1 MHKHVPR
8 DHQWGLEAEQSDHKP
23 ENDAGLD
30 AALLGLLRLVA
41 FGDDS
46 EAEVR
51 CSTLKI
57 LGFNPVVS

>member
-30 AALLGLLRLVA
+30 AVLLGLLRLVTL
-41 FGDDS
+41 GHDS
-46 EAEVR
+46 EAKVR
-51 CSTLKI
+51 CSTVKV